1 MKIGKQIKQER
12 EKQQI
17 TTAVLAKNSGVSTYM
32 IKLIED
38 KGQNASVE
46 LLHKIASA
54 LSCTLVLDLK
64 VKSKSIGKYEPNSK
78 A

>member
-54 LSCTLVLDLK
+54 LNCTLVLDLK
-64 VKSKSIGKYEPNSK
+64 VKSNQ
-78 A
+78 

>member
-32 IKLIED
+32 IKLVET
-38 KGQNASVE
+38 KNQNASVK
-46 LLHKIASA
+46 LLEKIANA
-54 LSCTLVLDLK
+54 LGCELIINLK
-64 VKSKSIGKYEPNSK
+64 TK
-78 A
+78 